1 MIPWFQDDKICHFP
15 DLPLYHP
22 PNTHTIKMIKA
33 WGKIPLEGH
42 IFKSETLMG
51 TQSLLIT
58 FFKHRLIKPCQ
69 SSCRTPDLPI
79 HKPNEEYQFVQDLQA
94 LNVVDIPIHPVVSNP
109 HTLLPKCLPADTQY
123 FCFGP
128 QSCIF
133 LYSPTSI
140 LLVPFC
146 L

>member
-1 MIPWFQDDKICHFP
+1 MAKRVISLISPGSPYPIP
-15 DLPLYHP
+15 P
-22 PNTHTIKMIKA
+22 PTIRMIKA

-42 IFKSETLMG
+42 IFKSETLMR

-58 FFKHRLIKPCQ
+58 FFKHGLIKPCQ
-69 SSCRTPDLPI
+69 SSCNTPDLPI
-79 HKPNEEYQFVQDLQA
+79 HKPNEEYQFVQDLQT
-94 LNVVDIPIHPVVSNP
+94 LNVAVIPIHPVVLNP
-109 HTLLPKCLPADTQY
+109 YTLLSNCLPEDTQY

-133 LYSPTSI
+133 LYSLASI
-140 LLVPFC
+140 LLIPFC